1 MAKQAIKPEPVERLP
16 LNTKKRCSE
25 CGKTKELWEFNPTE
39 ANIGRRKAYCK
50 ECEAGLISPKI
61 PPKIV
66 GKGRPVFGLSKMGE
80 NMDKADEIK
89 PIVPG
94 TVGKIGKVKFRDK
107 KGIKE
112 IQEQREERR
121 KELKQMKVKKKK
133 TYQWR
138 DKMKKKH
145 DKIEKDSMVLLE
157 KTITPHIKDHPF
169 AEEHGFQAKDIYPD
183 IKDNYPNNQYFTALL
198 RRLVKNKKLKVK
210 RQRGSPH
217 IYFLITDGRI
227 GKAPEKVVKKARI
240 DFDKVTTIPL
250 KKVQDMGKI
259 EVNEEEEKEI
269 LKKVKGESKMKKSE
283 KEGFDDDFLRGI
295 STIADKVE
303 IDFVERTT
311 EIIISPSGNLLRVY
325 DLLSKKQKENA
336 VVDGKNLKFTW

>member
-16 LNTKKRCSE
+16 LHTRKRCSE
-25 CGKTKELWEFNPTE
+25 CGEIKELWKFNSTE
-39 ANIGRRKAYCK
+39 ANIGRRKSYCK
-50 ECEAGLISPKI
+50 ECETELVNPKV

-66 GKGRPVFGLSKMGE
+66 GKG
-80 NMDKADEIK
+80 K
-89 PIVPG
+89 PIFGFGGVG
-94 TVGKIGKVKFRDK
+94 ETVKESNNKVIK
-107 KGIKE
+107 KVTSKK
-112 IQEQREERR
+112 QEEKPKPKPVKKSR
-121 KELKQMKVKKKK
+121 KGKKK
-133 TYQWR
+133 TMEWR
-138 DKMKKKH
+138 DEMQKKQE
-145 DKIEKDSMVLLE
+145 KILKDAMELLE
-157 KTITPHIKDHPF
+157 TTIEPYIKEHPF
-169 AEEHGFQAKDIYPD
+169 ASEHGFQAKNLWQDD
-183 IKDNYPNNQYFTALL
+183 LKAKYPNNQYFTTLL
-198 RRLVKNKKLKVK
+198 RRLVKTKKLKVK
-210 RQRGSPH
+210 RQRGKPH
-217 IYFLITDGRI
+217 TYFLITDGRT

-259 EVNEEEEKEI
+259 EVKEEEEKEI